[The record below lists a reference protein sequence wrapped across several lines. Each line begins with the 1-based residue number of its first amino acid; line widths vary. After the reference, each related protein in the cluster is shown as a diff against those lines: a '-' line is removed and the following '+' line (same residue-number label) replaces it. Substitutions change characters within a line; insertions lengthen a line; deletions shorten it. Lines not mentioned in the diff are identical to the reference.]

1 MSVFYNDVS
10 SRNKAR
16 RINLCID
23 RVLEALYWNGDVV
36 YHKIQYLQVSANRS
50 EYCIVQFIL
59 LTQRFAD
66 HNVVYSVGAP
76 VKSSR
81 YLLGT
86 YRNSGE
92 IQVGSKLEVI
102 ILRLVHVQEVVRR
115 IDLVHCLD
123 EYKL

>member
-1 MSVFYNDVS
+1 MQFVFL
-10 SRNKAR
+10 A
-16 RINLCID
+16 
-23 RVLEALYWNGDVV
+23 
-36 YHKIQYLQVSANRS
+36 
-50 EYCIVQFIL
+50 
-59 LTQRFAD
+59 QRFTD
-66 HNVVYSVGAP
+66 HDIVYSVGAS

-102 ILRLVHVQEVVRR
+102 ILCLVHVQEVVRR
-115 IDLVHCLD
+115 IDLVYRLD